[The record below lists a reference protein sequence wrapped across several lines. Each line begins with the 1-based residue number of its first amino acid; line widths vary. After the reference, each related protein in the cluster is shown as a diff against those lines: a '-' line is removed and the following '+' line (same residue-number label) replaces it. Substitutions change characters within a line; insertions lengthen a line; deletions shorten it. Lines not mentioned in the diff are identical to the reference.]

1 MLRLRTSAMVC
12 ADCSSSE
19 VSVSLSVELA
29 SVAVVLE
36 LLVLLA
42 ELVVVVVVV
51 VVVTPVHE
59 FSVNINTHEVNNL
72 IELRKASASIISPC
86 LQKFFIA
93 REGQAFNAINW
104 IAGSM
109 LIVYE
114 ECDLL
119 AP

>member
-1 MLRLRTSAMVC
+1 M
-12 ADCSSSE
+12 SSE
-19 VSVSLSVELA
+19 DSVSVSVEFPSL
-29 SVAVVLE
+29 AVVLE
-36 LLVLLA
+36 LFVLLA
-42 ELVVVVVVV
+42 ELLVLVF
-51 VVVTPVHE
+51 VTPVQE
-59 FSVNINTHEVNNL
+59 LSVNINAHEVNNL
-72 IELRKASASIISPC
+72 IELCKASASMISPC

>member
-42 ELVVVVVVV
+42 ELVVVVVV

>member
-1 MLRLRTSAMVC
+1 MVW

-19 VSVSLSVELA
+19 DSVSVSVEFPSL
-29 SVAVVLE
+29 AVVLE
-36 LLVLLA
+36 LFVLLA
-42 ELVVVVVVV
+42 ELLVLVF
-51 VVVTPVHE
+51 VTPVQE
-59 FSVNINTHEVNNL
+59 LSVNINAHEVNNL
-72 IELRKASASIISPC
+72 IELRKASASMISPC